1 MPEFTRLFL
10 KEQSKLR
17 QTEKN
22 GHRYSPKIIEF
33 AMRLFKKS
41 PQAYREVRHD
51 SKTGYGLFV
60 LPNERH
66 LKKLLNSSRLL
77 KWQSLQRESTPWT
90 LTPHHWK
97 SNPCQTKNCKRKPH
111 TKQAFSLLFF
121 YRVYLYFW
129 FSFWRKTYFNLFSK
143 NVDLPQK

>member
-22 GHRYSPKIIEF
+22 GHRYPPKIIEF

-77 KWQSLQRESTPWT
+77 K
-90 LTPHHWK
+90 
-97 SNPCQTKNCKRKPH
+97 
-111 TKQAFSLLFF
+111 
-121 YRVYLYFW
+121 
-129 FSFWRKTYFNLFSK
+129 
-143 NVDLPQK
+143 